1 MTLVQVVPNALQTY
15 NLGSP
20 TLMENTMKR
29 IINCLCIVLLVG
41 SVTVSAALA
50 SESDDLAALEPIIE
64 AVRNG
69 WLEADGTPFFEYF
82 LDFQGARYIETG
94 GQNEGLTDLVEH
106 HVEPEG
112 DALADFELDFSAAE
126 IHLEGDLAWAVVDVS
141 LNATIKSSAEKIQRK
156 GYETFLF
163 RRVDNRWKVVHTH
176 SSTRPKK

>member
-1 MTLVQVVPNALQTY
+1 
-15 NLGSP
+15 
-20 TLMENTMKR
+20 MKR
-29 IINCLCIVLLVG
+29 LANFLCIVLLVG
-41 SVTVSAALA
+41 LVPVSTALA
-50 SESDDLAALEPIIE
+50 TKSDDLVALEQIIE

-82 LDFQGARYIETG
+82 LDFQSARYIETG

-112 DALADFELDFSAAE
+112 DTLTDFELDFSAAE
-126 IHLEGDLAWAVVDVS
+126 IHLEGDFAWAVVDVS
-141 LNATIKSSAEKIQRK
+141 LNATIRSSGENIQRK

-163 RRVDNRWKVVHTH
+163 RRIDDQWKVVHTH